1 MMDTEEY
8 IGLFFPFRKPDFRK
22 KGLESV
28 WNTND
33 RMMIALVMTYSI
45 EPQAMVMSFMRDYGE
60 QYAWLASVFRDW
72 AFTLVTATL
81 YYADKDRLDETTLD
95 LYRKGMAAFEGMT
108 DEKNPLKICRQCQRP
123 FIAGK
128 ADAEFCSPSCREQ
141 HRKNKGKK

>member
-1 MMDTEEY
+1 
-8 IGLFFPFRKPDFRK
+8 
-22 KGLESV
+22 
-28 WNTND
+28 
-33 RMMIALVMTYSI
+33 
-45 EPQAMVMSFMRDYGE
+45 MRDYGE

-95 LYRKGMAAFEGMT
+95 LYRKGMAAFEGNTPTYHLELREHPTMVWDFHSLMLNVQFLFTSMLT

-128 ADAEFCSPSCREQ
+128 ADAEFCSPACREQ
-141 HRKNKGKK
+141 HRKNKGKQ